1 MKLLALALAMTL
13 VLPALAQDKD
23 EEFQVEKSVVPPPQ
37 FRDAA
42 PTETSLGDLR
52 WFEVFKD
59 PQLQALLRTA
69 LANNLDLRLAMARV
83 DSARANAGIE
93 DAALYPRASLQADL
107 NQTLAS
113 RNSPTFPAGGFLPRN
128 RPFFEVLLNF
138 LSYELDIWGRVRH
151 QSAAAW
157 NEVLATE
164 ESRRAVL
171 TMVVS
176 EVATAYFNLLELDA
190 EREIAERTLKT
201 RSQSLELVRAREQ
214 GGVASMLDVRQ
225 AEQLVQTAQ
234 IVVSEAQRQTA
245 KMENQIHILL
255 GGYPGPVA
263 RGKSLLEQEQLPEVP
278 AGLPS
283 QLLTRR
289 PDIRAAEFN
298 VLSKNE
304 LVEVA
309 YASVFPRITL
319 TGFLGYQSKALHS
332 LFTPDSGTFFVNP
345 TIQQPVFE
353 PGLGSAEALATG
365 NREIA
370 LVQYQQTVA
379 TAFKEVS
386 DSLIDH
392 TKYQEIRRER
402 EQLVIT
408 LKERADLSYLRYN
421 GGVDSLLNALD
432 ADRDL
437 FAAEVALAQARRG
450 ELVSLVQLYKSLGGG
465 WQPEEGPALI
475 KVEDEKD

>member
-1 MKLLALALAMTL
+1 MKLLAIFLALGLA
-13 VLPALAQDKD
+13 LPALAQDKD
-23 EEFQVEKSVVPPPQ
+23 EEFKVENSVVPPPQ
-37 FRDAA
+37 FRDTA
-42 PTETSLGDLR
+42 PTETSIGDLR

-69 LANNLDLRLAMARV
+69 IANNLDLRLAMARV
-83 DSARANAGIE
+83 DAARGNAGIT

-113 RNSPTFPAGGFLPRN
+113 KNSPTFPAGGFLPRN
-128 RPFFEVLLNF
+128 RPYFEVLLNF

-157 NEVLATE
+157 DDVLATE
-164 ESRRAVL
+164 ENRRAVM

-190 EREIAERTLKT
+190 ELDIANRTLKT
-201 RSQSLELVRAREQ
+201 RSESLDLVRAREQ
-214 GGVASMLDVRQ
+214 GGVASLLDVRQ

-245 KMENQIHILL
+245 KMENQINILL

-263 RGKSLLEQEQLPEVP
+263 RGKSLLEQEKLPEVP
-278 AGLPS
+278 AGIPS
-283 QLLTRR
+283 QLLARR

-298 VLSKNE
+298 VLAKNE

-332 LFTPDSGTFFVNP
+332 LFTPDSGTFFLNP
-345 TIQQPVFE
+345 VINQPVFE
-353 PGLGSAEALATG
+353 PGLGSAEAFATG

-386 DSLIDH
+386 DSIVDH
-392 TKYQEIRRER
+392 TKFQEIRKER
-402 EQLVIT
+402 EQLVAI
-408 LKERADLSYLRYN
+408 LKDRADLSYLRYN

-437 FAAEVALAQARRG
+437 FTAEVALAQARRG
-450 ELVSLVQLYKSLGGG
+450 ELLSLVQLYKSLGGG
-465 WQPEEGPALI
+465 WQPEEGPVNV
-475 KVEDEKD
+475 KVEDEND